1 LILIPIAA
9 LKSLA
14 LAPTKAVLFALLDL
28 LSLGTTPKG
37 YNILAKG
44 VARGLNSKNLM
55 NFGEI
60 FDILIKNHDKI
71 IGVNGL

>member
-1 LILIPIAA
+1 L
-9 LKSLA
+9 
-14 LAPTKAVLFALLDL
+14 T
-28 LSLGTTPKG
+28 
-37 YNILAKG
+37 
-44 VARGLNSKNLM
+44 